1 MQKTRNILHYAGLGE
16 VSYVRSQRAR
26 KLSIRINQQG
36 EVRVSIPRFVS
47 QKQAER
53 FFLSKQHWV
62 QKQLNALKQRDCKN
76 SLPREG
82 ELILVRGRKHA
93 VHVLK
98 GEVDVED
105 AIWRLLLLE
114 AQEYLPE
121 RVKVLAAKHA
131 YQISGIKIRK
141 MKTRWGSCTARKSIN
156 LNSWLMMLPEYL
168 SDYVILHELV
178 HTRIPDHSSRFWE
191 ELDGITGGHSKTY
204 RRELRRQQIMCFP
217 GRQPDQ

>member
-1 MQKTRNILHYAGLGE
+1 MQKSRNILHYSGLGE

-47 QKQAER
+47 QRQAER
-53 FFLSKQHWV
+53 FFMSKQHWV
-62 QKQLNALKQRDCKN
+62 QKQLNALRQRDCKN

-82 ELILVRGRKHA
+82 ELIRVRGRKHM

-105 AIWRLLLLE
+105 AIWRLLQLE
-114 AQEYLPE
+114 AREYLPG
-121 RVKVLAAKHA
+121 RVSLLAEKHA
-131 YQISGIKIRK
+131 YKINGIKIRK

-178 HTRIPDHSSRFWE
+178 HTRIPDHSNRFWE
-191 ELDGITGGHSKTY
+191 ELDGLTGGMSKMY
-204 RRELRRQQIMCFP
+204 RKELRSHQIMCFP
-217 GRQPDQ
+217 KRNLNQ